1 MDATSSASDNR
12 AHVPASTMARTL
24 DAMGWT
30 KIFCDVRDKLL
41 SLPMPFQGEERS
53 SEFIRKDQWTSH
65 ELKEVMANRIIHDKK
80 WPIPFGHTMLI
91 ANSKSEFYAKLNQG
105 GLPFV
110 QQMASDFLDDLVEN
124 EAPSQ

>member
-1 MDATSSASDNR
+1 MPAT
-12 AHVPASTMARTL
+12 TMARTL

-30 KIFCDVRDKLL
+30 KVFCDVRDKLL
-41 SLPMPFQGEERS
+41 SVPVPFRGEERS
-53 SEFIRKDQWTSH
+53 SEFDTDKESWTSH
-65 ELKEVMANRIIHDKK
+65 ELKAVIANRIVHDKK

-110 QQMASDFLDDLVEN
+110 KAMTSEFLDDVLE
-124 EAPSQ
+124 SKQ